1 MDFSLTPPPDPLPK
15 PYRVFRER
23 YKPVSRGHL
32 STEGRTTFCGRQL
45 NGYEYGEDFPPVTA
59 AEFVDEVTDRC
70 ARCLNQ
76 ARILK
81 QMAGLDALIENIR
94 KERGIENE

>member
-15 PYRVFRER
+15 PYRIFRER

-32 STEGRTTFCGRQL
+32 SADGRTSFCNL
-45 NGYEYGEDFPPVTA
+45 HINSYEYGEDMPAVTA

-81 QMAGLDALIENIR
+81 RMANMDALIINLG
-94 KERGIENE
+94 KEKGLMK